1 MASRRSNNTLL
12 IIVTVMVVCCA
23 NAALCVTF
31 NATVTQD
38 GSADFKTVSE
48 AVSVAPRNSMARY
61 SIRVKPGRYFERVVI
76 DSDITNLSLIGDD
89 PKTTTIVFNRSNSTG
104 FGTNDT
110 ASLSKSTIYF
120 SIICCVRF
128 LCCFSFPFV
137 GLWIYALKA

>member
-1 MASRRSNNTLL
+1 
-12 IIVTVMVVCCA
+12 MVVCCA

-31 NATVTQD
+31 NATVAQD